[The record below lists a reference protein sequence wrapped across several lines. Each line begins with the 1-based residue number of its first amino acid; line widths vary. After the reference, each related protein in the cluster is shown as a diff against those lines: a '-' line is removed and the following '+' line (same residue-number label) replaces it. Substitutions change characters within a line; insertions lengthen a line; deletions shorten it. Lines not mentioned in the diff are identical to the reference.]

1 MYDVITVG
9 SSLVDIFVHS
19 SFFSLRPSEKGVLLC
34 QRYGQK
40 LEVDSFQVL
49 SGGGGSNTAVG
60 FARQSFRTGVVS
72 ELGQD
77 VFAKLILDE
86 FRAEKVLT
94 NLVIKEKKET
104 TGGSVILVD
113 DQGGRTVMVHRGAA
127 SMLDPQDIPD
137 GPIKR
142 ADWIHLSSI
151 NGRLATLNKL
161 FRLRKDVGN
170 LSFNPGSREL
180 ELLRTHQLDLGL
192 WPVTVFLVNQ
202 KEWLKLGSVAKL
214 VLRQTPVVV
223 ITNGSQTGAV
233 ITRKEGAF
241 NFHPPKA
248 RSIDDTGAGD
258 AFAVGFLT
266 EYIKHEPIETA
277 IKFGVKNAQSVI
289 SYFGA
294 KKGLIRRYD

>member
-19 SFFSLRPSEKGVLLC
+19 RFFSLKPSRKGVLLC

-40 LEVDSFQVL
+40 LEVDSFRVL
-49 SGGGGSNTAVG
+49 TGGGGSNTAVG
-60 FARQSFRTGVVS
+60 FSRLGFRTGVIS

-77 VFAKLILDE
+77 VFAKLVIDE
-86 FRAEKVLT
+86 FHAEKVFT
-94 NLVIKEKKET
+94 NLVIEEKKEA

-127 SMLDPQDIPD
+127 SMLDPHDIRE
-137 GPIKR
+137 GPVRR
-142 ADWIHLSSI
+142 AGWIHLSSI

-161 FRLRKDVGN
+161 FYLRKEAGN
-170 LSFNPGSREL
+170 LSFNPGRREL
-180 ELLRTHQLDLGL
+180 ELLRNHQLDLGL

-202 KEWLKLGSVAKL
+202 KEWLQLGSMAKL
-214 VLRQTPVVV
+214 ILKQTPVVV
-223 ITNGSQTGAV
+223 ITNGGQTGAV
-233 ITRKEGAF
+233 ITQKEGAF
-241 NFHPPKA
+241 NFRPSKV

-266 EYIKHEPIETA
+266 EYIKRKPITTA

-289 SYFGA
+289 KYFGA